1 MLRKLHQTNYQQH
14 MKIEDFKKTELPDN
28 PGVYFFRK
36 GGDILY
42 IGKATSLADRVKSY
56 FSNDLIRT
64 RGMLLVDMVA
74 KADSI
79 TFQETGSV
87 LEALLLET
95 ELIKEYKPHYNTK
108 EKDDKSYSYVVITA
122 EEYPTI
128 LMIRGK
134 DLERKDQKHYSHTFG
149 PFTSGTQLREALHII
164 RRIFPYKDDKC
175 VANSG
180 KMCFNASIGLCPGV
194 CVGKISAAEYK
205 KEVRK
210 IALFLGGKTKLVK
223 DTLHKEM
230 KAYAKKMEFEKAEV
244 IKRKIYALEHIRDV
258 SLIKKENIKLPSN
271 RVSGEVRIEAY
282 DIAHMQGQHMVGVMV
297 VMIDGELM
305 PSEYKKFII
314 KTVKS
319 SNDPAALKEVLERRN
334 NHPEWGV
341 ANVIVVDGNDVQK
354 NVARSIITNTSIRV
368 LSVVKDDRHKAKDIL
383 GEIPKGVTPEEIYKL
398 NAEAHRFAIAYFRR
412 KQRKNAL
419 L

>member
-1 MLRKLHQTNYQQH
+1 
-14 MKIEDFKKTELPDN
+14 MKIDDFKKLKLPDN

-36 GGDILY
+36 ETEKGSDILY
-42 IGKATSLADRVKSY
+42 IGKATSLYDRVKSY

-74 KADSI
+74 KADTI

-95 ELIKEYKPHYNTK
+95 ELIKEHKPYYNTK
-108 EKDDKSYSYVVITA
+108 EKDDKSYWYVTITT

-134 DLERKDQKHYSHTFG
+134 DLERKDKTHYSNVFG
-149 PFTSGTQLREALHII
+149 PFTSGPQLREALHIV

-175 VANSG
+175 VAASG

-194 CVGKISAAEYK
+194 CVCRITPQEYK

-210 IALFLGGKTKLVK
+210 IALFLGGKTKQVK
-223 DTLHKEM
+223 VTLKREM
-230 KAYAKKMEFEKAEV
+230 DAYAKKMEFEKAEV

-258 SLIKKENIKLPSN
+258 SLIKKENIRLPAQK
-271 RVSGEVRIEAY
+271 VSGQMRIEAY

-314 KTVKS
+314 RSVKS
-319 SNDPAALKEVLERRN
+319 SNDPAALKEVLERRSM
-334 NHPEWGV
+334 HTEWGT

-354 NVARSIITNTSIRV
+354 NVARDIITNTAIRV
-368 LSVVKDDRHKAKDIL
+368 LSVVKDNRHKAKDIL
-383 GEIPKGVTPEEIYKL
+383 GEIPKGVTPEEIYKI
-398 NAEAHRFAIAYFRR
+398 NAEAHRFAITYFRR

>member
-1 MLRKLHQTNYQQH
+1 MKLD
-14 MKIEDFKKTELPDN
+14 DFKKIKLPDN
-28 PGVYFFRK
+28 PGVYFFKK
-36 GGDILY
+36 GKDILY
-42 IGKATSLADRVKSY
+42 IGKATSLTDRVKSY

-74 KADSI
+74 KAEVI

-95 ELIKEYKPHYNTK
+95 ELIKEHKPYYNTK
-108 EKDDKSYSYVVITA
+108 EKDDKSYSYAVITN

-128 LMIRGK
+128 FIIRGK
-134 DLERKDQKHYSHTFG
+134 DLDRKDQKHYSHVFG
-149 PFTSGTQLREALHII
+149 PFTSAMQLRNALHIV
-164 RRIFPYKDDKC
+164 RKIFPFKDEKC
-175 VANSG
+175 IANSG

-194 CVGKISAAEYK
+194 CVGKISAKEYK
-205 KEVRK
+205 KEVQK
-210 IALFLGGKTKLVK
+210 IALFLGGKTKQVK
-223 DTLHKEM
+223 QTLNKEM
-230 KAYAKKMEFEKAEV
+230 IAYAKAMQFEKAEV
-244 IKRKIYALEHIRDV
+244 VKRKIYALEHIHDV
-258 SLIKKENIKLPSN
+258 SLINRENIKLPSN
-271 RVSGEVRIEAY
+271 RAEGEMRIEAY

-297 VMIDGELM
+297 VMIDGELV

-319 SNDPAALKEVLERRN
+319 SNDPAALKEVLERRSA
-334 NHPEWGV
+334 HSEWGT

-354 NVARSIITNTSIRV
+354 NVARDIIKNTTIRI

-383 GEIPKGVTPEEIYKL
+383 GEIPKGVAPEDIYKI
-398 NAEAHRFAIAYFRR
+398 NAEAHRFAIAYYRR